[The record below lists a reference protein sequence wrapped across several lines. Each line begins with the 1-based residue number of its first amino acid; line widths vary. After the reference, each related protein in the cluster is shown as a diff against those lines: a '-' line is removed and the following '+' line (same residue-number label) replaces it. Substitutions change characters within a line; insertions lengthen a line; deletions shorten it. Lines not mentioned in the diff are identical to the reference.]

1 MNKEY
6 KYSLEYAIGSS
17 IQENKDKIEKLE
29 KKVRN
34 LTNKNKKLQHQ
45 LEEKDMVIKKQ
56 NKIINQAY
64 NNIEATYSWRKEH
77 SNPSTVDVP
86 LMTLCEEQLEILEKG
101 KNVNSK

>member
-1 MNKEY
+1 MNKGIFKKPKNIDIDIYY
-6 KYSLEYAIGSS
+6 KLVNDYGNLH
-17 IQENKDKIEKLE
+17 NKYD
-29 KKVRN
+29 N
-34 LTNKNKKLQHQ
+34 LQHQ